1 MSQYLAEKAE
11 NLEYIKNSYE
21 SVGTEKL
28 GSLRQRGLLTVQ
40 F

>member
-1 MSQYLAEKAE
+1 MSQYLTEKDE
-11 NLEYIKNSYE
+11 KLEYTKNSYE